1 MSHHFISVRIIG
13 TCLCKPSNS
22 NCVITSVLN
31 VILIYLRLYTGD
43 IPIQS
48 VFVNVF
54 KGVFNG
60 NVFSHVCLFIEDGPN
75 MTTT

>member
-1 MSHHFISVRIIG
+1 MYTS
-13 TCLCKPSNS
+13 
-22 NCVITSVLN
+22 SVLN
-31 VILIYLRLYTGD
+31 VIVIYLRLYTGD

-54 KGVFNG
+54 KGVFSG

>member
-1 MSHHFISVRIIG
+1 MLHHFYIRYELFG
-13 TCLCKPSNS
+13 TCLCKPSK
-22 NCVITSVLN
+22 VQTVYITSVLN

-60 NVFSHVCLFIEDGPN
+60 NVFSHVCLFIEDGCQI
-75 MTTT
+75 